1 MSTRPHVRNIM
12 SSIVSKLEI
21 IFRTIQ
27 CKLKETAK
35 MKKKWSDVVTDRYV
49 VLKWNQPQYKTY
61 QQRQPH

>member
-1 MSTRPHVRNIM
+1 M